1 MGALMTIASGVITIA
16 TRLTFTAWVGA
27 LLCAGC
33 SSPGAKQPP
42 PPQTPMPATSAPPA
56 AAPGQPPDQPSG
68 QTSGQPPGA
77 SPAPAAGAAAGG
89 AAAGGT
95 TVSNT
100 PRPCPSKPGEACVT
114 GTIFYRERM
123 ALPPTATIRLQLA
136 DVSLADAPAKVLDEY
151 AFASA
156 GKQPPFDVALR
167 YDPAAIDPRHDYA
180 VQARIE
186 LDGQLLFISDTRVSV
201 ITRGNPTTVN
211 VMLVRV
217 KSPAP

>member
-16 TRLTFTAWVGA
+16 TRLTFTALVGA
-27 LLCAGC
+27 MLSAGC

-42 PPQTPMPATSAPPA
+42 PPQTPMPETTAPSSA
-56 AAPGQPPDQPSG
+56 AAGQPPGQPSS
-68 QTSGQPPGA
+68 QTSGQTAGA
-77 SPAPAAGAAAGG
+77 SPTPAAG

-95 TVSNT
+95 TVSNA

-123 ALPPTATIRLQLA
+123 ALPPTATIKLQLA

-156 GKQPPFDVALR
+156 GRQPPFDVALR
-167 YDPAAIDPRHDYA
+167 YDPAAIDPRHDYT